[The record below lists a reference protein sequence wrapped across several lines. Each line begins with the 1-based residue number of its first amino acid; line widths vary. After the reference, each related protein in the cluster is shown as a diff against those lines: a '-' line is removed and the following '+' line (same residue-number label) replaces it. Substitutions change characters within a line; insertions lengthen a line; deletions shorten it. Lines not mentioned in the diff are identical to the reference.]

1 MKKVFVS
8 MLSLAF
14 VLPLIAIFCS
24 TTQAQVYVGTY
35 SRRGSEGVYRF
46 QWDAQN
52 GKLKK
57 DSVIKNMKDP
67 SFLTLDASGKNL
79 YVVHEA
85 EGGAVQSFKKN
96 KSGSFVENG
105 KPVSTIGAHPCYV
118 SLSKNQ
124 RWVIAANY
132 NGGSF
137 SVHPVASNGSVLAAT
152 QFIQH
157 YGSSINERRQKS
169 PHVHSADF
177 TPDGKYL
184 LICDLG
190 TDEVRVY
197 PFLSTAKTHPV
208 DTNQVHITK
217 ITPGGGPRHL
227 TIHPNGKFVFVIEE
241 LTAQL
246 AVFSLQQGKL
256 VPLQRTP
263 LLPSDYQ
270 GGISGAEVKLHPSL
284 PMLYLSLRAINEIVY
299 GSIDTAT
306 GQFTLLGRITSGGK
320 TPRHFEIDPT
330 GKFMIVA
337 NQDSDNLV
345 VYPLHPTTGLPL
357 PAVQDIAVPAPVCV
371 VFDAPKR

>member
-1 MKKVFVS
+1 MKKFFIG

-14 VLPLIAIFCS
+14 ALPLIAVFGS

-52 GKLKK
+52 GRLTK
-57 DSVIKNMKDP
+57 DSVIRKMQDP
-67 SFLTLDASGKNL
+67 SFLTLDASRNNL

-85 EGGAVQSFKKN
+85 EGGAVQSFRKN
-96 KSGSFVENG
+96 KKGAFLENG
-105 KPVSTIGAHPCYV
+105 KPVSTVGAHPCYV
-118 SLSKNQ
+118 SLSPNQ

-137 SVHPVASNGSVLAAT
+137 SIHPVGSDGAVLAAT
-152 QFIQH
+152 QFVQH
-157 YGSSINERRQKS
+157 SGSSINERRQKS

-197 PFLSTAKTHPV
+197 PFLSSARTHPV

-227 TIHPNGKFVFVIEE
+227 TIHPNGKFVYVIEE

-256 VPLQRTP
+256 TPLQREP
-263 LLPSDYQ
+263 LLPADYQ
-270 GGISGAEVKLHPSL
+270 GGISGAEVKLHPTL
-284 PMLYLSLRAINEIVY
+284 PVLYLSLRAINEIVY
-299 GSIDTAT
+299 GSIDTTT
-306 GQFTLLGRITSGGK
+306 GRFTLLGRMSSGGK
-320 TPRHFEIDPT
+320 TPRHFEIDPM

-345 VYPLHPTTGLPL
+345 VYPLNSTTGLPL

-371 VFDAPKR
+371 VFDSPKR